1 MELSELNIVGFK
13 SFAKKINVLL
23 NPGITAIVGPNGC
36 GKSNIVDS
44 IRWVMGEQRSGVL
57 RSERMENVIFAG
69 SASAKPV
76 GMAEVSLRIQNTK
89 NILPVEYSEVVVT
102 RRLFRSGES
111 QYFING
117 NQCRLKDITSLFMDT
132 GMGAQTYSVIELPQV
147 EKLLNGKPE
156 ERRVIFE
163 EAAGITKYKLR
174 RKATFRK
181 LEATEKDLIRVED
194 IMSEVEKSVRSLKR
208 QVNKAQRYQKVSTE
222 LKDLE
227 IKLATQEYSRILEEL
242 EPLQG
247 KLRVIQ
253 QDREAASTELAT
265 QDAEYEALRA
275 KLLDLEKKLSQKQTE
290 YNNLNRDVQ
299 KYEERVLVNSERIRS
314 LKESQTRYAQEKE
327 SLSERLA
334 ELESEFDEAS
344 FKTKNADSELAR
356 ARAEYEKLNVD
367 YHKLRTGFENKRAAA
382 QNADAEILRITE
394 SLSRKQNEGERL
406 KASEE
411 NKSQR
416 LHQLNEEEKND
427 TGRIAALQEKLD
439 QLRARERSIRN
450 ELEKNSKEL
459 ADSTKK
465 YEEIRRSIEGLQ
477 RADLGDKNRIEVL
490 ENKAG
495 MIRQLLESYQDYPGG
510 VKFLATIKDERFS
523 SHGAVANV
531 IRVQQ
536 QHRAAV
542 AAALGEFATFLIVEN
557 SAQAFSGI
565 GLLKQDRKGIVAF
578 LPLQKLSHIRPDHP
592 AIQDLGIVGWAN
604 EIVQTDEKFKPVI
617 DVALDSYLIV
627 QDLETAN
634 RVREMLDDKPVNL
647 VTLSGEVLGFSG
659 IIRGGSSGK
668 RQSEIVGRQEQLDA
682 LVKEIDEINDNV
694 NKRRLTMAQREEEAL
709 NYKTRAQVLT
719 LETKNQQEALSNI
732 RLELGRATF
741 EEQSLSEARTKRK
754 EERDKILSEIN
765 LLGRNLEL
773 QSSDTAEMQKK
784 RQQLVGQRESLNKE
798 LETLEKQS
806 AAANEK
812 VQSVQVDVAKLQ
824 SEFEALQRESD
835 SLRSQMNETTR
846 MIDLRSLEAKKT
858 KEEIQELTAV
868 NESYNHQI
876 QELSQKRDTLKALI
890 ENLKEEQYQANVKAN
905 EQEKLI
911 RSARGKSEE
920 LSESVHHLELRA
932 SELKMQK
939 ENLKVRMLKEFEYTI
954 ERRPLDTE
962 FDWEEAKQKTEQL
975 YESLKRVGPVN
986 LLALK
991 EYEQER
997 ERFDFLQTQREDL
1010 FKARRDLT
1018 NTIDIINNTAREKFL
1033 ETFEA
1038 VQKNF
1043 VQVFKSFF
1051 EGGRASIVLREGND
1065 PLEGDI
1071 DIYATPG
1078 GKRLSSL
1085 QLLSGGEKSLTAISL
1100 LFAIYLVKPSPFCI
1114 FDEVDAPLDDRNVER
1129 FTKALKDFS
1138 QNTQF
1143 LVVTHNKLTMQ
1154 AADQLYGVTMEEE
1167 GVSKVVSVKFDS
1179 AMKME
1184 KTAPAEV
1191 AE

>member
-1 MELSELNIVGFK
+1 MSG
-13 SFAKKINVLL
+13 
-23 NPGITAIVGPNGC
+23 
-36 GKSNIVDS
+36 SN
-44 IRWVMGEQRSGVL
+44 
-57 RSERMENVIFAG
+57 
-69 SASAKPV
+69 
-76 GMAEVSLRIQNTK
+76 MAEVSLRIQNTK
-89 NILPVEYSEVVVT
+89 NILPVEYTEVVVT

-181 LEATEKDLIRVED
+181 LEGTEKDLIRIED

-208 QVNKAQRYQKVSTE
+208 QVSKAQRYQKVSSE

-227 IKLATQEYSRILEEL
+227 IKMASQEYSKILQEL

-247 KLRVIQ
+247 KLGVIQ
-253 QDREAASTELAT
+253 QDREAASANLAT
-265 QDAEYEALRA
+265 QDAEYEALRT
-275 KLLDLEKKLSQKQTE
+275 KLIDLEKNLSQKQTE
-290 YNNLNRDVQ
+290 YNNLSRDIQ

-314 LKESQTRYAQEKE
+314 LKESQTRYTQEKK
-327 SLSERLA
+327 SLSDRLS

-344 FKTKNADSELAR
+344 YKTKNAERELAN
-356 ARAEYEKLNVD
+356 ARTEYEKLNTD
-367 YHKLRTGFENKRAAA
+367 YHKLRAGFEEKRSAV
-382 QNADAEILRITE
+382 QKADTEILQINE
-394 SLSRKQNEGERL
+394 DLNRKQNEGARL
-406 KASEE
+406 RASEE
-411 NKSQR
+411 NKSER
-416 LHQLNEEEKND
+416 LHQLNEEEKNAD
-427 TGRIAALQEKLD
+427 NRLAALEEKLA
-439 QLRARERSIRN
+439 QLKEREQSISN
-450 ELEKNSKEL
+450 ELEDNRREL
-459 ADSTKK
+459 AESTRKH
-465 YEEIRRSIEGLQ
+465 EEARRSIESLQ
-477 RADLGDKNRIEVL
+477 RADLEDKNRVEVL

-495 MIRQLLESYQDYPGG
+495 MIRQLLESYQDYPSG
-510 VKFLATIKDERFS
+510 VKFLATLRDERFS

-542 AAALGEFATFLIVEN
+542 AAALGEWATFLVVEN
-557 SAQAFSGI
+557 PAQAFSGI
-565 GLLKQDRKGIVAF
+565 GLLKQNRKGIVTF
-578 LPLQKLSHIRPDHP
+578 LPLQKLSHIHPAHP

-604 EIVQTDEKFKPVI
+604 EIVQADEKFKSVV
-617 DVALDSYLIV
+617 DSALGSYLVV

-634 RVREMLDDKPVNL
+634 RVREMLVDKPVNI
-647 VTLSGEVLGFSG
+647 VTLGGEVLGYSG
-659 IIRGGSSGK
+659 IIRGGSSAK

-682 LVKEIDEINDNV
+682 LTKEIDEMNDNLQ
-694 NKRRLTMAQREEEAL
+694 KRRLTMAVREKEAL
-709 NYKTRAQVLT
+709 NYKTRADALT
-719 LETKNQQEALSNI
+719 LETRNQQEGLATI

-741 EEQSLSEARTKRK
+741 EEQSLAEARKKRK

-765 LLGRNLEL
+765 LLGQNLEL
-773 QSSDTAEMQKK
+773 QSSETEEMHKK
-784 RQQLVGQRESLNKE
+784 RQQLTEQRDSLSKE
-798 LETLEKQS
+798 LESLEKQS
-806 AAANEK
+806 TAANEK
-812 VQSVQVDVAKLQ
+812 VQSVQVNMAKLQ

-835 SLRSQMNETTR
+835 SIRSQMNETSR
-846 MIDLRSLEAKKT
+846 MIDVRSLEAKKAI
-858 KEEIQELTAV
+858 EEIQELTEV
-868 NESYNHQI
+868 NESYNSQI
-876 QELSQKRDTLKALI
+876 QGLSQKSDTLKTLI
-890 ENLKEEQYQANVKAN
+890 DHLKEEQYHVNVKTN

-911 RSARGKSEE
+911 RSVRGKSEE

-939 ENLKVRMLKEFEYTI
+939 ENLKARMLKEFEYALQH
-954 ERRPLDTE
+954 EPLDTE
-962 FDWEEAKQKTEQL
+962 FDWEETKRKIEQL

-1018 NTIDIINNTAREKFL
+1018 NTIEIINNTAREKFL

-1129 FTKALKDFS
+1129 FTKALRDFS
-1138 QNTQF
+1138 RNTQF
-1143 LVVTHNKLTMQ
+1143 LVVTHNKSTMR

-1167 GVSKVVSVKFDS
+1167 GVSKVVSVRFDS
-1179 AMKME
+1179 ATKTE
-1184 KTAPAEV
+1184 KTAPAVVTE
-1191 AE
+1191 

>member
-13 SFAKKINVLL
+13 SFAKKINILL

-44 IRWVMGEQRSGVL
+44 IRWVMGEQKSGVL

-69 SASAKPV
+69 SASTKPV

-89 NILPVEYSEVVVT
+89 NILPVEYTEVVVT

-208 QVNKAQRYQKVSTE
+208 QVSKAQRYQKVSTE

-227 IKLATQEYSRILEEL
+227 IKLATQEYSKILEEL

-247 KLRVIQ
+247 KLGSIQ
-253 QDREAASTELAT
+253 QDREAASADLAT
-265 QDAEYEALRA
+265 RDAEYEALRT
-275 KLLDLEKKLSQKQTE
+275 KLLDLEKSLSQKQTE

-314 LKESQTRYAQEKE
+314 LKESQTRYAQEKA

-344 FKTKNADSELAR
+344 FKTKNAERELAD
-356 ARAEYEKLNVD
+356 ARSEYENLNTA
-367 YHKLRTGFENKRAAA
+367 YRKLRTTFEDKRSAV

-394 SLSRKQNEGERL
+394 TLNRKQNEGERL

-416 LHQLNEEEKND
+416 LNQLNEEEKND
-427 TGRIAALQEKLD
+427 AGSLAALQKKLE
-439 QLRARERSIRN
+439 QLKSREQSIKN
-450 ELEKNSKEL
+450 ELEKNSTEL
-459 ADSTKK
+459 ADSARK
-465 YEEIRRSIEGLQ
+465 YEEARRSIESLQ
-477 RADLGDKNRIEVL
+477 RADMEDKNRIEVL

-495 MIRQLLESYQDYPGG
+495 MIRQLLESYQDYPSG

-542 AAALGEFATFLIVEN
+542 AAALGEFATFLVVEN
-557 SAQAFSGI
+557 PAQAFSGI
-565 GLLKQDRKGIVAF
+565 GLLKQDRKGIVTF
-578 LPLQKLSHIRPDHP
+578 LPLQKLAPVRTDHP

-604 EIVQTDEKFKPVI
+604 EIVQTDDKFRTVV
-617 DVALDSYLIV
+617 DVALGSYLVV

-634 RVREMLDDKPVNL
+634 RVREILNNKPINI

-668 RQSEIVGRQEQLDA
+668 RQSEIVGRQEQLNA
-682 LVKEIDEINDNV
+682 LVKEMDEINNNI

-709 NYKTRAQVLT
+709 KYKTRTEALT
-719 LETKNQQEALSNI
+719 LETKNQEETLSKL

-741 EEQSLSEARTKRK
+741 EEQSLAEARKKRK
-754 EERDKILSEIN
+754 EERDQILSEIN

-773 QSSDTAEMQKK
+773 QSSDTQEMQKK
-784 RQQLVGQRESLNKE
+784 RQQLTEQRESLNTE

-812 VQSVQVDVAKLQ
+812 VQSIQVNVAKLQ

-835 SLRSQMNETTR
+835 SLRSQINETTR
-846 MIDLRSLEAKKT
+846 MIDLRSLEAKKA
-858 KEEIQELTAV
+858 KEEIQELTEV

-876 QELSQKRDTLKALI
+876 QELSQKRNVLKTLI
-890 ENLKEEQYQANVKAN
+890 EKLKEEQYQVNVKAN

-920 LSESVHHLELRA
+920 LSESVHQLELRA

-939 ENLKVRMLKEFEYTI
+939 ENLKARMLKEFEYTI
-954 ERRPLDTE
+954 ERQPLDPE
-962 FDWEEAKQKTEQL
+962 FEREEAKHKIEQL

-1010 FKARRDLT
+1010 LKARRDLT

-1043 VQVFKSFF
+1043 VKVFKSFF

-1138 QNTQF
+1138 HNTQF
-1143 LVVTHNKLTMQ
+1143 LIVTHNKSTMQ

-1179 AMKME
+1179 AVKME
-1184 KTAPAEV
+1184 KTTPAEV
-1191 AE
+1191 TE